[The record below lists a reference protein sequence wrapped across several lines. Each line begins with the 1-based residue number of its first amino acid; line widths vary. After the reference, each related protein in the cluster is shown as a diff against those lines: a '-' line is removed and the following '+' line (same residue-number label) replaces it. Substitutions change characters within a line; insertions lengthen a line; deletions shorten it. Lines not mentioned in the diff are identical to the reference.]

1 MIQCNRLPHFVYSI
15 SSEPNACNIIGDYRS
30 FNCLRRFYL
39 LRNAKKMYIENF
51 DRISIKWCLTKYLI
65 KFVFS
70 VLNGFSRYH
79 LTDCLLFG
87 FHSTEFVCT
96 NFVFDENGFMFE
108 SIFHEPWAV
117 DYIVIISN
125 NTQMNIRWSVK
136 YPIIRTL
143 CCIFGSIPTDYCL
156 GKYLEVW
163 TIWIHWIFKLKR
175 CSKFTF
181 NRKFIANYA
190 NGTYGYYRRLYNKRP
205 RIWGAIQ
212 HF

>member
-51 DRISIKWCLTKYLI
+51 DRISIQLCLTKFLI

-79 LTDCLLFG
+79 LTDCSLFG

-108 SIFHEPWAV
+108 SIFHDPWAV
-117 DYIVIISN
+117 DYIVIIS
-125 NTQMNIRWSVK
+125 THWDEAWNIRWYALVLNFWFNSN
-136 YPIIRTL
+136 RL
-143 CCIFGSIPTDYCL
+143 LFRQIFGSLNDMNSLNLQIETVLQIY
-156 GKYLEVW
+156 
-163 TIWIHWIFKLKR
+163 F
-175 CSKFTF
+175 
-181 NRKFIANYA
+181 
-190 NGTYGYYRRLYNKRP
+190 
-205 RIWGAIQ
+205 
-212 HF
+212 